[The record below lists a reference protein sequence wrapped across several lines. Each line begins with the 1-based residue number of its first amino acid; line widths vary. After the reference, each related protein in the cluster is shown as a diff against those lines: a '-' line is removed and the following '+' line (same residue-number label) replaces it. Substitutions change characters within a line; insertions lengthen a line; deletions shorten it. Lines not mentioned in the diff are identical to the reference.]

1 MEIAQTPL
9 QLTQHQD
16 QDGRITAGE
25 GNSSPL
31 RWSPPTSAALVAAAL
46 APPTLR
52 PWLPDPPTKKPN
64 HLGLICVVC
73 GDTSSGKHYGILA
86 CNGCSGFF
94 KRSVRRKLIYR
105 CQAGTGRCV
114 VDKAHRNQC
123 QACRL
128 KKCLAM
134 GMNKDA
140 VQNERQ
146 PRNTATIRPETL
158 RDMDQERA
166 LREAAVAVGVFGP
179 PVSLAMALSPAR
191 YPLLSAAQYAP
202 IPPPTQQPV
211 PDSSHDTRT
220 DSDDDSID
228 VTNEEDSTSY
238 SPPAA
243 TAYPQTCT
251 PYRPLG
257 VESAAET
264 AARLLFMAV
273 KWAKNLPSFA
283 SLAFRDQATYMN
295 DGAFYIKNFLES
307 RQALPTLEEDFILTN
322 AKALQFLTTNFDTYN
337 VPDSYLNISQL
348 VERNGF
354 PFERHFV
361 TTEDGYILE
370 LHRIPGKGPVVFLN
384 HGITMS
390 SVDFVV
396 GGANGSLAFYLAR
409 RGYDVWMGNA
419 RGNRFSRRNLYISPA
434 DQPQFFNFTWHEI
447 GIYDLPATIDYILK
461 LTGETALNYVGFS
474 QGNTSFYV
482 LCSLLPEYN
491 KKIKVHISLSPITFF
506 SHLFSPVLRLSY
518 ILQLFEILMAVG
530 WYDFLPSPIPL
541 YTFCNN
547 NNIFKFICITGQA
560 LTFGYDRGEFNFTNI
575 PVITNHAFAGC
586 STKQFQHY
594 GQVILIEEAWSEL
607 FLLNAIQWCLP
618 LDAACTALFG
628 SDQADQESGLNS
640 ATLRRLREVL
650 GRYRAVLVDPAEFA
664 CMKAIVLF
672 KSETRGL
679 KDPLQ
684 IENLQ
689 DQAQVMLMTHSRTA
703 HGAAP
708 ARFGRLLLLLPLLRL
723 VTPQQLER
731 EFFAKTIGQT
741 PMEKVL
747 ADMYKN

>member
-1 MEIAQTPL
+1 MEVAQTPL
-9 QLTQHQD
+9 QLTQDHT
-16 QDGRITAGE
+16 DGRMAGE
-25 GNSSPL
+25 GNTSPL
-31 RWSPPTSAALVAAAL
+31 RWSPPSSAALVAAAL
-46 APPTLR
+46 APPALR
-52 PWLPDPPTKKPN
+52 PWLPDPPTKKTN

-146 PRNTATIRPETL
+146 PRNTATIRPEAL

-191 YPLLSAAQYAP
+191 YPLLSPHYAP
-202 IPPPTQQPV
+202 LPPPQPTQQAQ
-211 PDSSHDTRT
+211 PDSSHDHNEDGHVHT

-243 TAYPQTCT
+243 VNYQQNCAS
-251 PYRPLG
+251 YRPLG
-257 VESAAET
+257 VESAAES

-283 SLAFRDQATYMN
+283 SLAFRDQ
-295 DGAFYIKNFLES
+295 
-307 RQALPTLEEDFILTN
+307 
-322 AKALQFLTTNFDTYN
+322 
-337 VPDSYLNISQL
+337 
-348 VERNGF
+348 
-354 PFERHFV
+354 
-361 TTEDGYILE
+361 
-370 LHRIPGKGPVVFLN
+370 
-384 HGITMS
+384 
-390 SVDFVV
+390 
-396 GGANGSLAFYLAR
+396 
-409 RGYDVWMGNA
+409 
-419 RGNRFSRRNLYISPA
+419 
-434 DQPQFFNFTWHEI
+434 
-447 GIYDLPATIDYILK
+447 
-461 LTGETALNYVGFS
+461 
-474 QGNTSFYV
+474 
-482 LCSLLPEYN
+482 
-491 KKIKVHISLSPITFF
+491 
-506 SHLFSPVLRLSY
+506 
-518 ILQLFEILMAVG
+518 
-530 WYDFLPSPIPL
+530 
-541 YTFCNN
+541 
-547 NNIFKFICITGQA
+547 
-560 LTFGYDRGEFNFTNI
+560 
-575 PVITNHAFAGC
+575 
-586 STKQFQHY
+586 
-594 GQVILIEEAWSEL
+594 VILLEEAWSEL

-618 LDAACTALFG
+618 LDAACAALFG
-628 SDQADQESGLNS
+628 SDQIDQENGVDS

-650 GRYRAVLVDPAEFA
+650 ARYRTVLVDPAEFA

-689 DQAQVMLMTHSRTA
+689 DQAQVMLMTHARTA
-703 HGAAP
+703 HGTAP

>member
-1 MEIAQTPL
+1 MEVAQNPL
-9 QLTQHQD
+9 QLTQDHQE
-16 QDGRITAGE
+16 GRMTE
-25 GNSSPL
+25 DSTSPL

-46 APPTLR
+46 APPALR
-52 PWLPDPPTKKPN
+52 PWLPDPPVKKTN
-64 HLGLICVVC
+64 HLGLVCVVC

-146 PRNTATIRPETL
+146 PRNTATIRPEAL

-191 YPLLSAAQYAP
+191 YPLLSPHYAP
-202 IPPPTQQPV
+202 LPPPQPTQPPQ
-211 PDSSHDTRT
+211 PDSSHDHDHAHS

-243 TAYPQTCT
+243 PGYPQNCI
-251 PYRPLG
+251 PYGPLG

-283 SLAFRDQATYMN
+283 SLAFRDQ
-295 DGAFYIKNFLES
+295 
-307 RQALPTLEEDFILTN
+307 
-322 AKALQFLTTNFDTYN
+322 
-337 VPDSYLNISQL
+337 
-348 VERNGF
+348 
-354 PFERHFV
+354 
-361 TTEDGYILE
+361 
-370 LHRIPGKGPVVFLN
+370 
-384 HGITMS
+384 
-390 SVDFVV
+390 
-396 GGANGSLAFYLAR
+396 
-409 RGYDVWMGNA
+409 
-419 RGNRFSRRNLYISPA
+419 
-434 DQPQFFNFTWHEI
+434 
-447 GIYDLPATIDYILK
+447 
-461 LTGETALNYVGFS
+461 
-474 QGNTSFYV
+474 
-482 LCSLLPEYN
+482 
-491 KKIKVHISLSPITFF
+491 
-506 SHLFSPVLRLSY
+506 
-518 ILQLFEILMAVG
+518 
-530 WYDFLPSPIPL
+530 
-541 YTFCNN
+541 
-547 NNIFKFICITGQA
+547 
-560 LTFGYDRGEFNFTNI
+560 
-575 PVITNHAFAGC
+575 
-586 STKQFQHY
+586 
-594 GQVILIEEAWSEL
+594 VILLEEAWSEL
-607 FLLNAIQWCLP
+607 FLLNAIQWCAP
-618 LDAACTALFG
+618 LDAACAALFG
-628 SDQADQESGLNS
+628 TEQADQESGGGS
-640 ATLRRLREVL
+640 AALRRLREVVS
-650 GRYRAVLVDPAEFA
+650 RYRSVLVDPAEFA

-689 DQAQVMLMTHSRTA
+689 DQAQVMLMTHARTA

-723 VTPQQLER
+723 VTPPQLER
-731 EFFAKTIGQT
+731 EFFSKTIGQT

>member
-1 MEIAQTPL
+1 MSQPHNFVSGEPVSG
-9 QLTQHQD
+9 
-16 QDGRITAGE
+16 DGNT
-25 GNSSPL
+25 SPL

-52 PWLPDPPTKKPN
+52 PWLPDPPSKKPN

-105 CQAGTGRCV
+105 CQANTGRCV

-191 YPLLSAAQYAP
+191 YPLLSPHYAP
-202 IPPPTQQPV
+202 LPPPAPQPPQ
-211 PDSSHDTRT
+211 PDSSHEHNGNEDPRHT

-243 TAYPQTCT
+243 VYPQNCA

-283 SLAFRDQATYMN
+283 SLAFRDQ
-295 DGAFYIKNFLES
+295 
-307 RQALPTLEEDFILTN
+307 
-322 AKALQFLTTNFDTYN
+322 
-337 VPDSYLNISQL
+337 
-348 VERNGF
+348 
-354 PFERHFV
+354 
-361 TTEDGYILE
+361 
-370 LHRIPGKGPVVFLN
+370 
-384 HGITMS
+384 
-390 SVDFVV
+390 
-396 GGANGSLAFYLAR
+396 
-409 RGYDVWMGNA
+409 
-419 RGNRFSRRNLYISPA
+419 
-434 DQPQFFNFTWHEI
+434 
-447 GIYDLPATIDYILK
+447 
-461 LTGETALNYVGFS
+461 
-474 QGNTSFYV
+474 
-482 LCSLLPEYN
+482 
-491 KKIKVHISLSPITFF
+491 
-506 SHLFSPVLRLSY
+506 
-518 ILQLFEILMAVG
+518 
-530 WYDFLPSPIPL
+530 
-541 YTFCNN
+541 
-547 NNIFKFICITGQA
+547 
-560 LTFGYDRGEFNFTNI
+560 
-575 PVITNHAFAGC
+575 
-586 STKQFQHY
+586 
-594 GQVILIEEAWSEL
+594 VILLEEAWSEL

-628 SDQADQESGLNS
+628 KNGTSS

-650 GRYRAVLVDPAEFA
+650 SRYRTVLVDPAEFA

-689 DQAQVMLMTHSRTA
+689 DQAQVMLMTHARTA

-723 VTPQQLER
+723 VTPHQLER

>member
-9 QLTQHQD
+9 QLTQDH
-16 QDGRITAGE
+16 QDGRMADDNT
-25 GNSSPL
+25 SPL

-46 APPTLR
+46 APPALR
-52 PWLPDPPTKKPN
+52 PWLPDPPTKKAN
-64 HLGLICVVC
+64 HLGLVCVVC

-146 PRNTATIRPETL
+146 PRNTATIRPEAL

-191 YPLLSAAQYAP
+191 YPLLSPHYAP
-202 IPPPTQQPV
+202 LPPPP
-211 PDSSHDTRT
+211 PDSSHEPAADSNRHS

-238 SPPAA
+238 SPPSVAS
-243 TAYPQTCT
+243 YPQSCV

-283 SLAFRDQATYMN
+283 SLAFRDQ
-295 DGAFYIKNFLES
+295 
-307 RQALPTLEEDFILTN
+307 
-322 AKALQFLTTNFDTYN
+322 
-337 VPDSYLNISQL
+337 
-348 VERNGF
+348 
-354 PFERHFV
+354 
-361 TTEDGYILE
+361 
-370 LHRIPGKGPVVFLN
+370 
-384 HGITMS
+384 
-390 SVDFVV
+390 
-396 GGANGSLAFYLAR
+396 
-409 RGYDVWMGNA
+409 
-419 RGNRFSRRNLYISPA
+419 
-434 DQPQFFNFTWHEI
+434 
-447 GIYDLPATIDYILK
+447 
-461 LTGETALNYVGFS
+461 
-474 QGNTSFYV
+474 
-482 LCSLLPEYN
+482 
-491 KKIKVHISLSPITFF
+491 
-506 SHLFSPVLRLSY
+506 
-518 ILQLFEILMAVG
+518 
-530 WYDFLPSPIPL
+530 
-541 YTFCNN
+541 
-547 NNIFKFICITGQA
+547 
-560 LTFGYDRGEFNFTNI
+560 
-575 PVITNHAFAGC
+575 
-586 STKQFQHY
+586 
-594 GQVILIEEAWSEL
+594 VILLEEAWSEL

-618 LDAACTALFG
+618 LDAACAALFG
-628 SDQADQESGLNS
+628 SDQTDQENGINS
-640 ATLRRLREVL
+640 AALRRLREVL
-650 GRYRAVLVDPAEFA
+650 ARYRAVLVDPAEFA

-689 DQAQVMLMTHSRTA
+689 DQAQVMLMTHARTA
-703 HGAAP
+703 HGTAP

-723 VTPQQLER
+723 VSPQQLEK
-731 EFFAKTIGQT
+731 EFFSKTIGQT

>member
-1 MEIAQTPL
+1 MEVAQAPL
-9 QLTQHQD
+9 QLTQDH
-16 QDGRITAGE
+16 QDGRIGGDDST
-25 GNSSPL
+25 SPL

-46 APPTLR
+46 APPALR
-52 PWLPDPPTKKPN
+52 PWLPDPPTKKTS

-146 PRNTATIRPETL
+146 PRNTATIRPEAL

-191 YPLLSAAQYAP
+191 YPLLSPQYAP
-202 IPPPTQQPV
+202 PPQPPAQ
-211 PDSSHDTRT
+211 PDSSRDNDDRAHS

-228 VTNEEDSTSY
+228 VTNEEDSSSY
-238 SPPAA
+238 SPPVPS
-243 TAYPQTCT
+243 YPQSCI

-283 SLAFRDQATYMN
+283 SLAFRDQV
-295 DGAFYIKNFLES
+295 IL
-307 RQALPTLEEDFILTN
+307 LEE
-322 AKALQFLTTNFDTYN
+322 
-337 VPDSYLNISQL
+337 S
-348 VERNGF
+348 
-354 PFERHFV
+354 
-361 TTEDGYILE
+361 
-370 LHRIPGKGPVVFLN
+370 
-384 HGITMS
+384 
-390 SVDFVV
+390 
-396 GGANGSLAFYLAR
+396 
-409 RGYDVWMGNA
+409 
-419 RGNRFSRRNLYISPA
+419 
-434 DQPQFFNFTWHEI
+434 
-447 GIYDLPATIDYILK
+447 
-461 LTGETALNYVGFS
+461 
-474 QGNTSFYV
+474 
-482 LCSLLPEYN
+482 
-491 KKIKVHISLSPITFF
+491 
-506 SHLFSPVLRLSY
+506 
-518 ILQLFEILMAVG
+518 
-530 WYDFLPSPIPL
+530 
-541 YTFCNN
+541 
-547 NNIFKFICITGQA
+547 
-560 LTFGYDRGEFNFTNI
+560 
-575 PVITNHAFAGC
+575 
-586 STKQFQHY
+586 
-594 GQVILIEEAWSEL
+594 WSEL

-618 LDAACTALFG
+618 LDAACAALFG
-628 SDQADQESGLNS
+628 SEQTDQGLFVSETGTSS
-640 ATLRRLREVL
+640 ATLRRLRDVL
-650 GRYRAVLVDPAEFA
+650 ARYRAVFVDPAEFA

-689 DQAQVMLMTHSRTA
+689 DQAQVMLMTHARTA

-708 ARFGRLLLLLPLLRL
+708 ARFGRLLLLLPLLRQ
-723 VTPQQLER
+723 VSPQHLER

>member
-1 MEIAQTPL
+1 MEVAQAPL
-9 QLTQHQD
+9 QLTQTEHPD
-16 QDGRITAGE
+16 SRIAGVLKYFTGE
-25 GNSSPL
+25 ESTSPL

-46 APPTLR
+46 APPALR
-52 PWLPDPPTKKPN
+52 PWLPDPPTKKTN
-64 HLGLICVVC
+64 HLGLVCVVC

-191 YPLLSAAQYAP
+191 YPLLSPHYPAL
-202 IPPPTQQPV
+202 PPPPPIQ
-211 PDSSHDTRT
+211 PDSVHDTHDEGNAHS

-228 VTNEEDSTSY
+228 VTNEEESTSY
-238 SPPAA
+238 SPPAIS
-243 TAYPQTCT
+243 YPQNCM
-251 PYRPLG
+251 PYGALG

-283 SLAFRDQATYMN
+283 SLSFRDQ
-295 DGAFYIKNFLES
+295 
-307 RQALPTLEEDFILTN
+307 
-322 AKALQFLTTNFDTYN
+322 
-337 VPDSYLNISQL
+337 
-348 VERNGF
+348 
-354 PFERHFV
+354 
-361 TTEDGYILE
+361 
-370 LHRIPGKGPVVFLN
+370 
-384 HGITMS
+384 
-390 SVDFVV
+390 
-396 GGANGSLAFYLAR
+396 
-409 RGYDVWMGNA
+409 
-419 RGNRFSRRNLYISPA
+419 
-434 DQPQFFNFTWHEI
+434 
-447 GIYDLPATIDYILK
+447 
-461 LTGETALNYVGFS
+461 
-474 QGNTSFYV
+474 
-482 LCSLLPEYN
+482 
-491 KKIKVHISLSPITFF
+491 
-506 SHLFSPVLRLSY
+506 
-518 ILQLFEILMAVG
+518 
-530 WYDFLPSPIPL
+530 
-541 YTFCNN
+541 
-547 NNIFKFICITGQA
+547 
-560 LTFGYDRGEFNFTNI
+560 
-575 PVITNHAFAGC
+575 
-586 STKQFQHY
+586 
-594 GQVILIEEAWSEL
+594 VILLEEAWSEL

-618 LDAACTALFG
+618 LDAAAAALFG
-628 SDQADQESGLNS
+628 TEQTDQDSGIS
-640 ATLRRLREVL
+640 SSTRRRLREVL
-650 GRYRAVLVDPAEFA
+650 CRYRAVLLDPAEFA

-672 KSETRGL
+672 KCETRGL

-689 DQAQVMLMTHSRTA
+689 DQAQVMLMSHTRNA

-708 ARFGRLLLLLPLLRL
+708 ARFGRLLLLLPLLRT
-723 VTPQQLER
+723 VTPMQLER
-731 EFFAKTIGQT
+731 EFFSKTIGQT

>member
-1 MEIAQTPL
+1 MEIAQAPL
-9 QLTQHQD
+9 QLTQEH
-16 QDGRITAGE
+16 QDGRVTE
-25 GNSSPL
+25 ENQSPL
-31 RWSPPTSAALVAAAL
+31 RWSPPSSAALVAAAL

-52 PWLPDPPTKKPN
+52 PWLPEPPTKKSN

-146 PRNTATIRPETL
+146 PRNTATIRPEAL
-158 RDMDQERA
+158 REMDQERA

-191 YPLLSAAQYAP
+191 YPLLSPPYAP
-202 IPPPTQQPV
+202 PQPPAQ
-211 PDSSHDTRT
+211 PDSSRDHDDRAHT

-238 SPPAA
+238 SPPALTYGQNCA
-243 TAYPQTCT
+243 

-283 SLAFRDQATYMN
+283 SLAFRDQV
-295 DGAFYIKNFLES
+295 IL
-307 RQALPTLEEDFILTN
+307 LEE
-322 AKALQFLTTNFDTYN
+322 
-337 VPDSYLNISQL
+337 S
-348 VERNGF
+348 
-354 PFERHFV
+354 
-361 TTEDGYILE
+361 
-370 LHRIPGKGPVVFLN
+370 
-384 HGITMS
+384 
-390 SVDFVV
+390 
-396 GGANGSLAFYLAR
+396 
-409 RGYDVWMGNA
+409 
-419 RGNRFSRRNLYISPA
+419 
-434 DQPQFFNFTWHEI
+434 
-447 GIYDLPATIDYILK
+447 
-461 LTGETALNYVGFS
+461 
-474 QGNTSFYV
+474 
-482 LCSLLPEYN
+482 
-491 KKIKVHISLSPITFF
+491 
-506 SHLFSPVLRLSY
+506 
-518 ILQLFEILMAVG
+518 
-530 WYDFLPSPIPL
+530 
-541 YTFCNN
+541 
-547 NNIFKFICITGQA
+547 
-560 LTFGYDRGEFNFTNI
+560 
-575 PVITNHAFAGC
+575 
-586 STKQFQHY
+586 
-594 GQVILIEEAWSEL
+594 WSEL

-628 SDQADQESGLNS
+628 NDQLDQESGGSS
-640 ATLRRLREVL
+640 AALRRLREVL
-650 GRYRAVLVDPAEFA
+650 SRYRAVFVDPAEFA

-689 DQAQVMLMTHSRTA
+689 DQAQVMLMTHARTA

-708 ARFGRLLLLLPLLRL
+708 ARFGRLLLLLPLLRM
-723 VTPQQLER
+723 VAPSQLER
-731 EFFAKTIGQT
+731 EFFSKTIGQT

-747 ADMYKN
+747 ADMYRN

>member
-1 MEIAQTPL
+1 MEVAQTPL
-9 QLTQHQD
+9 QLTQDH
-16 QDGRITAGE
+16 QDGRITEESA
-25 GNSSPL
+25 SPL

-46 APPTLR
+46 APPALR
-52 PWLPDPPTKKPN
+52 PWLPEPPTKKAN
-64 HLGLICVVC
+64 HLGLVCVVC

-146 PRNTATIRPETL
+146 PRNTATIRPEAL

-191 YPLLSAAQYAP
+191 YPLLSPHYAP
-202 IPPPTQQPV
+202 LPPPQPTQPPQ
-211 PDSSHDTRT
+211 PDSSHDHHDDNQHT

-238 SPPAA
+238 SPPAIPS
-243 TAYPQTCT
+243 YPQNCP

-257 VESAAET
+257 VESSAET

-283 SLAFRDQATYMN
+283 SLAFRDQ
-295 DGAFYIKNFLES
+295 
-307 RQALPTLEEDFILTN
+307 
-322 AKALQFLTTNFDTYN
+322 
-337 VPDSYLNISQL
+337 
-348 VERNGF
+348 
-354 PFERHFV
+354 
-361 TTEDGYILE
+361 
-370 LHRIPGKGPVVFLN
+370 
-384 HGITMS
+384 
-390 SVDFVV
+390 
-396 GGANGSLAFYLAR
+396 
-409 RGYDVWMGNA
+409 
-419 RGNRFSRRNLYISPA
+419 
-434 DQPQFFNFTWHEI
+434 
-447 GIYDLPATIDYILK
+447 
-461 LTGETALNYVGFS
+461 
-474 QGNTSFYV
+474 
-482 LCSLLPEYN
+482 
-491 KKIKVHISLSPITFF
+491 
-506 SHLFSPVLRLSY
+506 
-518 ILQLFEILMAVG
+518 
-530 WYDFLPSPIPL
+530 
-541 YTFCNN
+541 
-547 NNIFKFICITGQA
+547 
-560 LTFGYDRGEFNFTNI
+560 
-575 PVITNHAFAGC
+575 
-586 STKQFQHY
+586 
-594 GQVILIEEAWSEL
+594 VILLEEAWSEL

-628 SDQADQESGLNS
+628 SEQIEQENGLNS

-650 GRYRAVLVDPAEFA
+650 ARYRAVLVDPAEFA

-689 DQAQVMLMTHSRTA
+689 DQAQVMLMTHARTA

-723 VTPQQLER
+723 VTPQHLER